1 MPRGQNSVQFMWQW
15 QAWQPALPE
24 TASMRASLPASR
36 TSLTSVQA
44 RLSGA
49 GPR

>member
-1 MPRGQNSVQFMWQW
+1 MPRGQNSVQFMCEW
-15 QAWQPALPE
+15 QALQPALPE
-24 TASMRASLPASR
+24 IASIRASLPASR
-36 TSLTSVQA
+36 KSLTSVQA